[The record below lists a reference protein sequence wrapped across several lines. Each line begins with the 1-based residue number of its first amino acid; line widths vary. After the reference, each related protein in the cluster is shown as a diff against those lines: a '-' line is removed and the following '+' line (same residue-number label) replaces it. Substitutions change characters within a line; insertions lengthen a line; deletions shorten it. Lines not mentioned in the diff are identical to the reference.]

1 MLRTSRTG
9 TGRLCH
15 SRAFLSL
22 PALSDQWRLT
32 VNEKGFK
39 VTQFVGLE
47 DIRKEAKVL
56 KAETIC
62 TTRKQLPDNN
72 VQSVS
77 VDFL

>member
-1 MLRTSRTG
+1 MG

-32 VNEKGFK
+32 VNEKGFT

-47 DIRKEAKVL
+47 YIREEAK
-56 KAETIC
+56 AGTIC

-72 VQSVS
+72 VQSAS